1 MRSAF
6 RFVMALLRE
15 IFDESAY
22 RRHLEYHGLTHS
34 PHEWRRFCDHLW
46 EAKSRRGRCC

>member
-1 MRSAF
+1 MKSAF

-15 IFDESAY
+15 IFDENAY
-22 RRHLEYHGLTHS
+22 RRHLEHHGLTHS
-34 PHEWRRFCDHLW
+34 PDEWRRFYDALW